1 MNLIHVK
8 KHCNTDE
15 TIIGVGLLKYPKD
28 GFTSFKNYVVFN
40 KNIPYEDDVLDLYK
54 NGYTISDN
62 GNVKLHVKDRE
73 HYKVF

>member
-1 MNLIHVK
+1 MSLSPLVIS
-8 KHCNTDE
+8 
-15 TIIGVGLLKYPKD
+15 LLCPKTTLD
-28 GFTSFKNYVVFN
+28 SYGFTSFKNYVVFD

-73 HYKVF
+73 HYKVL